1 MFSAKMGFLY
11 KTTLVQPDYWVAVF
25 NDFTPTDIAVNSV
38 SAGQDYSFISGYTG
52 APGVTQRG
60 ALYKLDQKGNIT
72 FQEQMNQQSNLTNVI
87 TDDNQVAVVSGT
99 TIETGSTLP
108 YIGKYNSTG
117 ALSWEKYG
125 SIYYNINA
133 LDFQQLTSGQNTIL
147 AVGGSAGTGA
157 KQIAYNY
164 DDGSISYQ
172 KSYANINQFDDTST
186 TQNGGYYPSFSVGID
201 SSSISPA
208 YEVLTVLGVNRDGNA
223 WQRRIVGSVGLV
235 LSNPFGL
242 YRAFRFQAS
251 AVNISTNKPVVILY
265 NTDAGN
271 NNPPITYNS
280 NMILNGTVNS
290 GLRYAR
296 NNESGFYTACTQTN
310 YTIWSGS
317 IPDDLGEPTQQTNF
331 YFGTAGT
338 NTTILGAYAVSND
351 NGYSAPARYILGT
364 TNYYG
369 TTKGFIARLPK
380 AGTIP
385 GSGTYGASGEIH
397 YALSSYMVYDGSLSL
412 TSGTKTIGATTTT
425 DTVTTSSQTMST
437 TTGTYTLNP
446 VP

>member
-1 MFSAKMGFLY
+1 MFSAKMGFYY
-11 KTTLVQPDYWVAVF
+11 KAILGQPDYWVAVF

-38 SAGQDYSFISGYTG
+38 TAGQDYSFISGYTG
-52 APGVTQRG
+52 TAGATQRG

-72 FQEQMNQQSNLTNVI
+72 FQEQMNQQSTLRNVI
-87 TDDNQVAVVSGT
+87 TDNNEVAVVGGLT
-99 TIETGSTLP
+99 YETGSSLP
-108 YIGKYNSTG
+108 YIAKYNSSG
-117 ALSWEKYG
+117 VLSWEKYG
-125 SIYYNINA
+125 SISYIIIA
-133 LDFQQLTSGQNTIL
+133 LDFQQLTSGQNTVL
-147 AVGGSAGTGA
+147 AVGTGG

-172 KSYANINQFDDTST
+172 KSYSNIGQFNDTST
-186 TQNGGYYPSFSVGID
+186 TQNGSNYPSFSVAMDTSG
-201 SSSISPA
+201 SGPA
-208 YEVLTVLGVNRDGNA
+208 YDVLTVLGVNRDGNA
-223 WQRRIVGSVGLV
+223 WQRRIVGNTGLV

-251 AVNISTNKPVVILY
+251 AINVSTNKPVIILF

-271 NNPPITYNS
+271 TNPPINYNS
-280 NMILNGTVNS
+280 NTILDGTVVG

-296 NNESGFYTACTQTN
+296 NNESGFYTAATQTN

-338 NTTILGAYAVSND
+338 NVTDLGSYAVSND

-397 YALSSYMVYDGSLSL
+397 YATSSYMNTGGSLTL

-425 DTVTTSSQTMST
+425 DTVTTSSQTMSAT
-437 TTGTYTLNP
+437 TNTYTLNP
-446 VP
+446 VS

>member
-11 KTTLVQPDYWVAVF
+11 KSTLVQPDYWVAVF

-38 SAGQDYSFISGYTG
+38 SAGLDYSFISGYTG
-52 APGVTQRG
+52 AVGVTQRG

-72 FQEQMNQQSNLTNVI
+72 FQEQMNQESNLTKVI
-87 TDDNQVAVVSGT
+87 TDNNEVAVVSGT
-99 TIETGSTLP
+99 TNETGSQLT

-125 SIYYNINA
+125 SIYYDIKA
-133 LDFQQLTSGQNTIL
+133 TDFQQLSSGQNTVL
-147 AVGGSAGTGA
+147 AVGSGG

-164 DDGSISYQ
+164 DNGSISYQ
-172 KSYANINQFDDTST
+172 KSYANISQFNDTST
-186 TQNGGYYPSFSVGID
+186 SQNGGFYPSFSVGMD
-201 SSSISPA
+201 TSGISPA
-208 YEVLTVLGVNRDGNA
+208 YDVLTVLGVNRDGNG
-223 WQRRIVGSVGLV
+223 WQRRIVGSSGLV

-242 YRAFRFQAS
+242 YRSFRFQAS
-251 AVNISTNKPVVILY
+251 AVNTSTNKPVVILY
-265 NTDAGN
+265 NTDSGST
-271 NNPPITYNS
+271 NPPITYNS
-280 NMILNGTVNS
+280 NTILGGTVTS

-296 NNESGFYTACTQTN
+296 NNESGFYTAATQTN

-338 NTTILGAYAVSND
+338 HLTELNAYAVSND
-351 NGYSAPARYILGT
+351 NGYSAPGRYILGT

-380 AGTIP
+380 AGTVP

-397 YALSSYMVYDGSLSL
+397 YAASSYMNTEGSLSL
-412 TSGTKTIGATTTT
+412 TSGTKTLSDTTTT

>member
-11 KTTLVQPDYWVAVF
+11 KSILVQPDYWVAVF

-38 SAGQDYSFISGYTG
+38 SAGLDYSFISGYTG
-52 APGVTQRG
+52 AVGVTQRG

-72 FQEQMNQQSNLTNVI
+72 FQEQMNQQSLLQTVI
-87 TDDNQVAVVSGT
+87 TDNNEVAVVSGT
-99 TIETGSTLP
+99 TNETGSQLT

-125 SIYYNINA
+125 SIYYDIKA
-133 LDFQQLTSGQNTIL
+133 TDFQQLSSGQNTVL
-147 AVGGSAGTGA
+147 AVGSGG

-164 DDGSISYQ
+164 DNGSISYQ
-172 KSYANINQFDDTST
+172 KSYANISQFNDTST
-186 TQNGGYYPSFSVGID
+186 SQNGGFYPSFSVGMD
-201 SSSISPA
+201 TSAISPA
-208 YEVLTVLGVNRDGNA
+208 YDVLTVLGVNRDGNG
-223 WQRRIVGSVGLV
+223 WQRRIVGSSGLV

-242 YRAFRFQAS
+242 YRSFRFQAS
-251 AVNISTNKPVVILY
+251 AVNTSTNKPVVILY
-265 NTDAGN
+265 NTDSGST
-271 NNPPITYNS
+271 NPPITYNS
-280 NMILNGTVNS
+280 NTILGGTVTS

-296 NNESGFYTACTQTN
+296 NNESGFYTAATQTN

-317 IPDDLGEPTQQTNF
+317 IPDDLGGPTQQTNF

-338 NTTILGAYAVSND
+338 HLTELNTYAVSND
-351 NGYSAPARYILGT
+351 NGYSAPGRYILGT

-380 AGTIP
+380 AGTVP

-397 YALSSYMVYDGSLSL
+397 YAASSYMATEGSLSL
-412 TSGTKTIGATTTT
+412 TSGTKTLSDTTTT